1 MEVRQLGDVP
11 FRTESTWCLF
21 ADFGATELWC
31 SDGLWRPDGC
41 CGWTD
46 RGLGTAWRSNGDA
59 NRKSCWDVNRW
70 SRESQLQRLQS
81 LEAPRQSKTS
91 SSGIAYYRMMVSI
104 DRNSGLKAKWKS
116 SGLKPNGSL
125 WAFSS
130 PKGWH
135 TLCRWW

>member
-1 MEVRQLGDVP
+1 MEVRQLGNVP

-31 SDGLWRPDGC
+31 SDGLWCPDGC

-81 LEAPRQSKTS
+81 LEAYCDT
-91 SSGIAYYRMMVSI
+91 IVFT
-104 DRNSGLKAKWKS
+104 DRHL
-116 SGLKPNGSL
+116 GLKPN
-125 WAFSS
+125 
-130 PKGWH
+130 
-135 TLCRWW
+135 